1 MVKSLLSVAVLS
13 ACAFLAQGAEPSGAP
28 ANAAPANGQPSAPS
42 PAPDSAAEKPA
53 APAATPD
60 PAGGEAKKPAIKHL
74 GGPDYELGGIRFNEK
89 TRAITLPAK
98 VNMTGGLLEYALV
111 HESGKAHESLLT
123 TAVSPY
129 DLNVVL
135 LLLNYQP
142 SATFFDLSD
151 KKAGAILVKNPK
163 LEPTAQL
170 RASLEWKTADGKNT
184 TAALESLILN
194 IDQKGTAKEGPFT
207 YTGSMLTDDGVFM
220 AKETGSILALY
231 ADAAS
236 LINNPRDGN
245 DNDDAW
251 IPDKTKIPAKDTEV
265 TLTFSPATPAGS
277 TGTEAPE
284 SKDEANP
291 PDSKTKSKPKSKSK
305 PEANSKSKSTK

>member
-1 MVKSLLSVAVLS
+1 MVKSLLSAAVL
-13 ACAFLAQGAEPSGAP
+13 CASVFPVNGAEPSSAP
-28 ANAAPANGQPSAPS
+28 PSGEPTKSPAAPAS
-42 PAPDSAAEKPA
+42 PASPA
-53 APAATPD
+53 APAA
-60 PAGGEAKKPAIKHL
+60 PASPAAGETKKPEIKHL
-74 GGPDYELGGIRFNEK
+74 GGSNHELNGIAFNDK

-142 SATFFDLSD
+142 SATFFDVSD
-151 KKAGAILVKNPK
+151 KKAGAMLVKNPK

-170 RASLEWKTADGKNT
+170 TISLEWKDADGKST
-184 TAALESLILN
+184 TAPLESLILN
-194 IDQKGTAKEGPFT
+194 LDQKNTAREGPFT
-207 YTGSMLTDDGVFM
+207 YTGSMLTDDGIFM

-236 LINNPRDGN
+236 LINNPREGN

-251 IPDKTKIPAKDTEV
+251 IPDKTKIPAKETAV
-265 TLTFSPATPAGS
+265 TLTLSPAVPATPPAS
-277 TGTEAPE
+277 KAPP
-284 SKDEANP
+284 A
-291 PDSKTKSKPKSKSK
+291 KSKSK
-305 PEANSKSKSTK
+305 SGK